1 MSLKLIES
9 ISGIDL
15 LEAPKARGRLVAVLY
30 NVFGDE
36 SYDEDKQR
44 VYAVAG
50 IIGSELDWEPVI
62 QDWTARTGGLI
73 FHAKD
78 CDTDRGD
85 FAKFE
90 HAQNKKLYKDL
101 TAILAD
107 SRLMG
112 YGCAISLEDHDIL
125 FAPMMRNNGYYLCFR
140 TVVLYMVQIGR
151 TMIPRPTEIKFTFD
165 HNEPIEVNAAKI
177 YDFVVNMPGTDFGDY
192 MSNEI
197 SFAVRRN
204 PRIQMADLVARETMK
219 HFDNTFGPVKR
230 IPRGSFLALQ
240 QTKRFAFEWYNKEYF
255 HEMKRQAAEI
265 AKAQGHSTIFQE
277 YDEWRAAHKNPNDTL
292 EVRIRYV
299 MSRLKN
305 KPEENPFR

>member
-36 SYDEDKQR
+36 STDEDHQR

-50 IIGSELDWEPVI
+50 LIGSETDWDKTVEA
-62 QDWTARTGGLI
+62 WTARTGGLT
-73 FHAKD
+73 FHAVD
-78 CDTDRGD
+78 CETDQNE
-85 FAKFE
+85 FAKFTHRE
-90 HAQNKKLYKDL
+90 NLALYKDL
-101 TAILAD
+101 SKILAA

-112 YGCAISLEDHDIL
+112 YGCAMSLEDFDIL

-219 HFDNTFGPVKR
+219 HFDNMLGPVKR

-255 HEMKRQAAEI
+255 HEMKRQAEEI
-265 AKAQGHSTIFQE
+265 AKAQGHSRIFQE

-292 EVRIRYV
+292 ALR
-299 MSRLKN
+299 
-305 KPEENPFR
+305 